1 MISQLIYIWFFTF
14 TMNLVKLKAFFKPNL
29 IYLPNPMCIKQ
40 LINLI
45 DPVITIMYVFSLRAH
60 SVITDLSPG
69 TIPSRIA
76 SLTYISFHHLEQFLG
91 QSRLTEQGLRACLI
105 ETWVEDA
112 WPVVWLD
119 AACAVFGAALVSCLS
134 QASAPRPVAW
144 DAAAGLPG
152 LITRLI
158 TCCLIYCYSLY

>member
-1 MISQLIYIWFFTF
+1 MEANSFISFAVYTNLDAWKCFYGHENVFTVRIDLIAT
-14 TMNLVKLKAFFKPNL
+14 
-29 IYLPNPMCIKQ
+29 
-40 LINLI
+40 
-45 DPVITIMYVFSLRAH
+45 LRVR
-60 SVITDLSPG
+60 SVITYLSHG

-119 AACAVFGAALVSCLS
+119 AACAVFGAPLVSCLS
-134 QASAPRPVAW
+134 QASAPRLRHTKTVAW
-144 DAAAGLPG
+144 GAAAGLPG